1 MSNTQAVFRR
11 LAKRIGGEAHT
22 PELDND
28 SEPER
33 TAALVVILRWCS
45 LRVSP
50 FAALAAFFNALQTDA
65 FTAQNHHLTS
75 DDLAMACE
83 CSPRPCAQTA
93 HVDLASTF
101 SHRYLCFDF
110 PRREPLYGSAAA
122 ASPPVITF
130 FPRSVSLR
138 FTWLLYDPSMSTI

>member
-1 MSNTQAVFRR
+1 MFRR

-28 SEPER
+28 SEPEC
-33 TAALVVILRWCS
+33 TAALVVILRWYS

-83 CSPRPCAQTA
+83 YAPATACSRLRMLIWSLYCST
-93 HVDLASTF
+93 DTFASTF
-101 SHRYLCFDF
+101 QDASHFTGPPQL
-110 PRREPLYGSAAA
+110 PRHQ
-122 ASPPVITF
+122 
-130 FPRSVSLR
+130 
-138 FTWLLYDPSMSTI
+138 

>member
-1 MSNTQAVFRR
+1 MSNKQAVFRR

-33 TAALVVILRWCS
+33 PDALTVILQSCS
-45 LRVSP
+45 PTRSP

-83 CSPRPCAQTA
+83 C
-93 HVDLASTF
+93 
-101 SHRYLCFDF
+101 
-110 PRREPLYGSAAA
+110 RRG
-122 ASPPVITF
+122 
-130 FPRSVSLR
+130 R
-138 FTWLLYDPSMSTI
+138 